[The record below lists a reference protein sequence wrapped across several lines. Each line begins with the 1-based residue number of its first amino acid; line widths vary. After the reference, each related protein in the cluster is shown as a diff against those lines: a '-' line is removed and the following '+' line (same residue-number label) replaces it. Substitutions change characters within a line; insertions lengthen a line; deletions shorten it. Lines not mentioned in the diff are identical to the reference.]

1 MTSENAIVAGY
12 GGWAEAANQQLQ
24 HPGIDRA
31 FLAAH
36 LLTGGSEQAE
46 CVIMGAIASWGPEQ
60 SEDELFEQVLRAAVR
75 NPVEDEQL
83 LANQADLPGASLPSE
98 LQAVLRLAPQLRQ
111 CYVLRVLVGLP
122 RQACAALLRLSLQ
135 RIDQYTCAALRCL
148 PLLAR
153 PASACTEYAA

>member
-12 GGWAEAANQQLQ
+12 RGWAEAANQQLQ
-24 HPGIDRA
+24 SAGIDRA

-46 CVIMGAIASWGPEQ
+46 CAIVEAIASWGPDR
-60 SEDELFEQVLRAAVR
+60 SEDELFEQVLQAAVR
-75 NPVEDEQL
+75 NTVEDEQL
-83 LANQADLPGASLPSE
+83 LANQADLSGASLPSE

-122 RQACAALLRLSLQ
+122 RQACATLLGLSLQ
-135 RIDQYTCAALRCL
+135 RVDQYTCAALRCL
-148 PLLAR
+148 PLLAQ
-153 PASACTEYAA
+153 PAPARAEYAA